1 MFERYTSS
9 KLQRTISQVLKY
21 LPSLP
26 SQYWVL
32 RLMTAG
38 LISMAPPALAN
49 NAPVLDFSE
58 NPILTAINE
67 NDFTSSGAS
76 VYDLIDSVSGVPLD
90 LITDVDSGA
99 LEGIAVIAID
109 NTNGSWEFSIDN
121 GSIWTIF
128 GTVDETT
135 ARLLTSEVTTLIRF
149 VPDIY
154 FNGNVNLSFRA
165 WDQTSGSNG
174 GIADVSTNGG
184 TTAFSAETETASITI
199 NPVNDA
205 PVFTSTAGT
214 SVYEGALYT
223 YNITIY
229 EIDIGDSLV
238 ISAPIKPAWLT
249 LTDNGN
255 GTGTLSGTP
264 TNVGSDNVTLRV
276 NDGTVDVDQSFTIT
290 VINVNDAPVLD
301 FSANPV
307 LTAINEDEF
316 TSSGTSVYD
325 LIDSVSGVPLD
336 LITDV
341 DSSAV
346 EGIAVITV
354 DNTNG
359 SWEFSID
366 NGSTWIIF
374 GSVDETTARLL
385 TSEATTLIRFIP
397 NMNFNGSVNLSF
409 RAWDR
414 TSGSNGGTVDVSTN
428 GGITAFSTETETAS
442 ITINPVN
449 DTPTFTST
457 AGTTI
462 NEDALYTYNITT
474 NDIDIGDSFVI
485 SAPTKPAWLTLTDN
499 GNGTGTLSGTPTN
512 NEVGSHNVTLR
523 VNDGT
528 VDVDQSFTITV
539 DNVNDAP
546 VLDFSAN
553 PVLTAINEDDF
564 TNSGTSVSD
573 LIDSVSGVPLDLIT
587 DVDSSALEGIAAFT
601 VDNTNGSW
609 EFSIDNGST
618 WIAFGTVGETTARL
632 LTSEITTL
640 IRFIPNMNFNG
651 SVNLSFRAW
660 DRTNGSNGGTADVS
674 TNGGITAFSAE
685 TETASITINP
695 VNDAPTFASTAG
707 TSVNEDALYTYN
719 ITTNDIDIGDS
730 FVISAPTKP
739 AWLTLTDNG
748 NGTGTLSGTPTNN
761 EVGSHNITLRVNDGT
776 VDVDQSFTIT
786 VSNVNDAPVLDFSAN
801 PILTAINEDDFTSSG
816 ISVYDL
822 IDSVSGVPLDLI
834 TDVDSSALEGIAVI
848 TVDNTLGSWEFSIDT
863 GSTWTAFGTVDETTA
878 RLLTSE
884 ITTLIRFI
892 PNMNFNGNVNM
903 SFRAWDRT
911 NGSNGG
917 TADVSTNGGITAF
930 SAETETASITINPVN
945 DAPTFA
951 STAGILV
958 NKDVLYTYNITIN
971 EIDIGDSSVIS
982 APIKPAWLTLTDNGD
997 GTGTL
1002 SGTPT
1007 HIEVGSHNVTLRVN
1021 DGTVDVDQSFTITVN
1036 NVNDA
1041 PTFTSTAGTS
1051 VNEDALYTYNITT
1064 TDINI
1069 GDSFVISAPTKP
1081 AWLNLTDN
1089 GDGTGT
1095 LSGTPTN
1102 SEVGTHNVTL
1112 RVNDGTVDVDQSFT
1126 ITVNNVNDAP
1136 TFTST
1141 AGTSVNED
1149 ALYSYSITTNDVDGN
1164 SLTITAPTKPA
1175 WLTLTDNG
1183 NGTATLSGTP
1193 TNSEVGSHNVILRV
1207 NDGTVDVDQSFTLSV
1222 NNTNDAP
1229 TFTST
1234 AGTSVNEDALYTYNI
1249 TTNDIDIGDSFV
1261 ITVPTKPA
1269 WLNLTD
1275 NGDGT
1280 GTLSGTPTNSEVGTH
1295 NVTLRVNDGT
1305 VDVDQSFTLTVN
1317 NVNDAPVL
1325 DFSENPVLTAINED
1339 DFTSSGTSVSDLI
1352 DSVSGVPLNLIT
1364 DVDNSAL
1371 EGIAVITVDNTN
1383 GSWEFSIDTGSSWAA
1398 FGTVDETTARLLT
1411 SDSAN
1416 LIRFIPNA
1424 NFNGNVNITFRA
1436 WDQTS
1441 GSNAGT
1447 ADVSTNGGIT
1457 AFSVNT
1463 ETASITINPVNDAPT
1478 FSSTAGTTLNED
1490 VLYTYNISIN
1500 DIDIGDSFAISAPT
1514 KPAWLNLTDN
1524 GDGTGTLSG
1533 TPTNSEV
1540 GTHNVTLR
1548 VNDGT
1553 VDVDQ
1558 SFTITVNNVND
1569 APVLDFSENPVLTA
1583 INEDDFTSSGT
1594 SVYGLIDSVS
1604 GVPLNL
1610 ITDVDSSALE
1620 GIAVITVD
1628 NTNGSWEF
1636 SIDTGSSWSAF
1647 GTVDET
1653 TARLLTSDSANLIRF
1668 IPNANFNGNVNITFR
1683 AWDQTSGSN
1692 GGTADVSTNGALTA
1706 FSAETE
1712 TASIT
1717 INPVNDAPTFSS
1729 TAGTTLNEDALYTY
1743 NITINDI
1750 DIGDSFAISAPT
1762 KPAWLNLTDNG
1773 DGTGTLS
1780 GTPTNSEVGTHNVTL
1795 RVNDGT
1801 VDVDQS
1807 FTLTVNN
1814 VNDAPVLDFSE
1825 NPVLT
1830 AINEDDFTSS
1840 GTSVSDLIDS
1850 VSGVPLDLITDDDSG
1865 AIEGIAV
1872 ITVDNTSGS
1881 WEFSI
1886 DTGSSWIAFGTV
1898 DETTA
1903 RLLTSDSANLIRFI
1917 PNADFNGNV
1926 NITFRAWDQTSGS
1939 NGGTANVSTNGGL
1952 TAFSVATETASLT
1965 INPVNDA
1972 APTFTSTAGTSVNE
1986 DALYTYNITTND
1998 IDIGE
2003 SFVITAPTKPAWLNL
2018 TDNGDGTGTL
2028 SGTPTNSEVGTH
2040 NITLRVNDGTVDV
2053 DQSFTIM
2060 VNNVNDAPTFTSTAG
2075 TSVNED
2081 ALYSYSITTNDVDGN
2096 SLTIT
2101 APTKPAW
2108 LNLTDNGNGTGTLSG
2123 TPTNS
2128 EVGTH
2133 NVTLRVNDGTVD
2145 VDQSFTITVNNTNDA
2160 PTFTSTAVTSV
2171 NEDAPYSYS
2180 ITTLDVDDSLTIT
2193 APTKPAWLTFTHN
2206 GDTTATL
2213 TGTPT
2218 NNEVGTHNVTLRV
2231 NDGTVDVVQS
2241 FTITVNNVTDA
2252 PTFTSTAGTSV
2263 NEDALYTYNI
2273 TINDIDIGDS
2283 FVISAPTKPAWLDL
2297 TDNGDGT
2304 GTLSGTP
2311 TNSEVGTHNVTLRV
2325 NDGTVDVDQSFTIT
2339 VNNVNDAPVLDFSDN
2354 PVLTAINEDDFTSSG
2369 ASVYDLIDSVS
2380 GVPLDLITDVDS
2392 SALEGIAVITV
2403 DNTNGSW
2410 EFSID
2415 TGSTWSAFETV
2426 DETTARLLTSDS
2438 ANLIR
2443 FIPNADFNGN
2453 VNITFRAWD
2462 QTSGSNGETADV
2474 STNGGL
2480 TAFSAETETASL
2492 TINQVNDAFTFTSTA
2507 GTSVNEDALYTYN
2520 LTIND
2525 IDISDS
2531 FVITVPTKPAWLNL
2545 TDNGNGSGTLSG
2557 TPTNSEVGTHNVTLR
2572 VNDGTV
2578 DIDQSFTIT
2587 VNNVNDAPTFTSTA
2601 VTSVNE
2607 DAFYTYNIT
2616 TNDIDIGKSLV
2627 ITAPTKPAWL
2637 NLTDNGNGTGTL
2649 SGTPTHSE
2657 VGTHNVTL
2665 RVNDG
2670 TVDIDQ
2676 SFTITVNNVND
2687 APTFTSTAVTSVN
2700 EDALYTYNITTNDI
2714 DLGNSLVITA
2724 PTKPAWL
2731 NLTDNGDGTGTLS
2744 GIPTNSE
2751 VGTHNVT
2758 LRVNDGT
2765 VDVVQSFTIT
2775 VNNVTD
2781 APTFTS
2787 TAGISVNED
2796 ALYTYNITINDID
2809 RGDSFVISAPTKPA
2823 WLYLTDNGNGTGIL
2837 SGTPTNTEVGTHNVT
2852 LRVND
2857 GTVDVDL
2864 IFTITVNNTNDAPT
2878 FTSTAGTSVNEDALY
2893 AYNIT
2898 INDIDIGDSFVISAP
2913 TKPAWLNLTDNG
2925 DGTGTLSGTPTNSE
2939 VGTHNVTLRVNDGTV
2954 DVVQSF
2960 TITVNNTNDAPTFTS
2975 TAGTSVNEDALYTY
2989 NITINDI
2996 DIGDSFV
3003 ISAPTKPA
3011 WLNLTDN
3018 GNGTG
3023 TLSGTPVNV
3032 TAGEHQVTLR
3042 VNDGTVDVDQ
3052 SFTITVVNVNNEAPV
3067 FENSP
3072 ITSVDK
3078 NTLYRYD
3085 ITISD
3090 ADIDDQLTLTAPLK
3104 PAWLTLTDNGDG
3116 TALLSGTPTEAE
3128 IGFHE
3133 VALRVND
3140 GTVDVEQSFIVT
3152 VNDVVLLSGITLKC
3166 AGGSI
3171 KEAYL
3176 ETVEAQSVGP
3186 GGYEFPAGLVGF
3198 EVENLANSSVV
3209 FSVFYNNINELEN
3222 FIYLKYGPTTP
3233 GDSNSADWYTFSNVS
3248 IELDTLDGQS
3258 VVKASLTLS
3267 DGVLGDDT
3275 GVDGRIIDVG
3285 GIAIELDSPPI
3296 VSNPVA
3302 SGAVETGCSGSGSIS
3317 GSCNAGEQ
3325 TFTGGVDV
3333 NPPPIVSN
3341 PVASGPV
3348 ETGCSGSASVSGS
3361 CNAGGQTFTDEV
3373 EVNEN
3378 ASVAQATFEGDV
3390 DNKGMISDSTIRPGA
3405 TLTGGELTGNIT
3417 NEGTIADVNFV
3428 GAELSGG
3435 TLSGIVVNNSKE
3447 GGVIKDVQLAGDMVL
3462 KGGRLGGQISGTL
3475 DNPALIT
3482 AAEILPGSVLSNV
3495 RISPTVQLPEDVEL
3509 GEGVILP
3516 SEPPTPA
3523 DFGLEPEDIAKMDAS
3538 TLGDLE
3544 PAALGSFAASYVTQ
3558 IPPDAFVALEAAQI
3572 AEVPKEALE
3581 GLTTEQFEKMQ
3592 VETLGGLT
3600 SENMGGLPTEVLTEF
3615 TPEHLDALDVKE
3627 FKAMPSEDVSKLFV
3641 NLDLENI
3648 TPKDAERLVP
3658 ENWQLD
3664 LETGALTAPVGT
3676 KLAFQT
3682 VPSSSTTPGSSTM
3695 VRLPE
3700 VANLNTGLGIGGKG
3714 TPLMEDTKRSL
3725 EEEDLEDFVLS
3736 QDEKGILQVE
3746 GTGDSAGI
3754 LYTFIPDTDN
3764 AIVVDT
3770 DKIPIGLSV
3779 GAGGFYTIT
3788 TPEGIQYRV
3797 IPAPKD
3803 PVALSQSLGGG
3814 EVVVGKRGDVMVEL
3828 PTQTRAG
3835 ARPRKVA
3842 IMDPFVEPALKDD
3855 KCQEVQPGV
3864 AVCEEP
3870 GQPSSIKAVY
3880 PDGSAQTVRATVYDP
3895 DTFIEKSLEFDGVES
3910 PIFNADGTFSLLYQG
3925 QGFRL
3930 IPNFDVTTTADDG
3943 SIEPSIVVNDNG
3955 TLSYTIAIDDRTRE
3969 EHREGL
3975 IFELAIVP
3983 E

>member
-1 MFERYTSS
+1 
-9 KLQRTISQVLKY
+9 
-21 LPSLP
+21 
-26 SQYWVL
+26 
-32 RLMTAG
+32 
-38 LISMAPPALAN
+38 
-49 NAPVLDFSE
+49 
-58 NPILTAINE
+58 
-67 NDFTSSGAS
+67 
-76 VYDLIDSVSGVPLD
+76 
-90 LITDVDSGA
+90 
-99 LEGIAVIAID
+99 
-109 NTNGSWEFSIDN
+109 
-121 GSIWTIF
+121 
-128 GTVDETT
+128 
-135 ARLLTSEVTTLIRF
+135 
-149 VPDIY
+149 
-154 FNGNVNLSFRA
+154 
-165 WDQTSGSNG
+165 
-174 GIADVSTNGG
+174 
-184 TTAFSAETETASITI
+184 
-199 NPVNDA
+199 
-205 PVFTSTAGT
+205 
-214 SVYEGALYT
+214 
-223 YNITIY
+223 
-229 EIDIGDSLV
+229 
-238 ISAPIKPAWLT
+238 
-249 LTDNGN
+249 
-255 GTGTLSGTP
+255 
-264 TNVGSDNVTLRV
+264 
-276 NDGTVDVDQSFTIT
+276 
-290 VINVNDAPVLD
+290 
-301 FSANPV
+301 
-307 LTAINEDEF
+307 
-316 TSSGTSVYD
+316 
-325 LIDSVSGVPLD
+325 
-336 LITDV
+336 
-341 DSSAV
+341 
-346 EGIAVITV
+346 
-354 DNTNG
+354 
-359 SWEFSID
+359 
-366 NGSTWIIF
+366 
-374 GSVDETTARLL
+374 
-385 TSEATTLIRFIP
+385 
-397 NMNFNGSVNLSF
+397 
-409 RAWDR
+409 
-414 TSGSNGGTVDVSTN
+414 
-428 GGITAFSTETETAS
+428 
-442 ITINPVN
+442 
-449 DTPTFTST
+449 
-457 AGTTI
+457 
-462 NEDALYTYNITT
+462 
-474 NDIDIGDSFVI
+474 
-485 SAPTKPAWLTLTDN
+485 
-499 GNGTGTLSGTPTN
+499 
-512 NEVGSHNVTLR
+512 
-523 VNDGT
+523 
-528 VDVDQSFTITV
+528 
-539 DNVNDAP
+539 
-546 VLDFSAN
+546 
-553 PVLTAINEDDF
+553 
-564 TNSGTSVSD
+564 
-573 LIDSVSGVPLDLIT
+573 
-587 DVDSSALEGIAAFT
+587 
-601 VDNTNGSW
+601 
-609 EFSIDNGST
+609 
-618 WIAFGTVGETTARL
+618 
-632 LTSEITTL
+632 
-640 IRFIPNMNFNG
+640 
-651 SVNLSFRAW
+651 
-660 DRTNGSNGGTADVS
+660 
-674 TNGGITAFSAE
+674 
-685 TETASITINP
+685 
-695 VNDAPTFASTAG
+695 
-707 TSVNEDALYTYN
+707 
-719 ITTNDIDIGDS
+719 
-730 FVISAPTKP
+730 
-739 AWLTLTDNG
+739 
-748 NGTGTLSGTPTNN
+748 
-761 EVGSHNITLRVNDGT
+761 
-776 VDVDQSFTIT
+776 
-786 VSNVNDAPVLDFSAN
+786 
-801 PILTAINEDDFTSSG
+801 
-816 ISVYDL
+816 
-822 IDSVSGVPLDLI
+822 
-834 TDVDSSALEGIAVI
+834 
-848 TVDNTLGSWEFSIDT
+848 
-863 GSTWTAFGTVDETTA
+863 
-878 RLLTSE
+878 
-884 ITTLIRFI
+884 
-892 PNMNFNGNVNM
+892 
-903 SFRAWDRT
+903 
-911 NGSNGG
+911 
-917 TADVSTNGGITAF
+917 
-930 SAETETASITINPVN
+930 
-945 DAPTFA
+945 
-951 STAGILV
+951 
-958 NKDVLYTYNITIN
+958 
-971 EIDIGDSSVIS
+971 
-982 APIKPAWLTLTDNGD
+982 
-997 GTGTL
+997 
-1002 SGTPT
+1002 
-1007 HIEVGSHNVTLRVN
+1007 
-1021 DGTVDVDQSFTITVN
+1021 
-1036 NVNDA
+1036 
-1041 PTFTSTAGTS
+1041 
-1051 VNEDALYTYNITT
+1051 
-1064 TDINI
+1064 
-1069 GDSFVISAPTKP
+1069 
-1081 AWLNLTDN
+1081 
-1089 GDGTGT
+1089 
-1095 LSGTPTN
+1095 
-1102 SEVGTHNVTL
+1102 
-1112 RVNDGTVDVDQSFT
+1112 
-1126 ITVNNVNDAP
+1126 
-1136 TFTST
+1136 
-1141 AGTSVNED
+1141 
-1149 ALYSYSITTNDVDGN
+1149 
-1164 SLTITAPTKPA
+1164 
-1175 WLTLTDNG
+1175 
-1183 NGTATLSGTP
+1183 
-1193 TNSEVGSHNVILRV
+1193 
-1207 NDGTVDVDQSFTLSV
+1207 
-1222 NNTNDAP
+1222 
-1229 TFTST
+1229 
-1234 AGTSVNEDALYTYNI
+1234 
-1249 TTNDIDIGDSFV
+1249 
-1261 ITVPTKPA
+1261 
-1269 WLNLTD
+1269 
-1275 NGDGT
+1275 
-1280 GTLSGTPTNSEVGTH
+1280 
-1295 NVTLRVNDGT
+1295 
-1305 VDVDQSFTLTVN
+1305 
-1317 NVNDAPVL
+1317 
-1325 DFSENPVLTAINED
+1325 
-1339 DFTSSGTSVSDLI
+1339 
-1352 DSVSGVPLNLIT
+1352 
-1364 DVDNSAL
+1364 
-1371 EGIAVITVDNTN
+1371 
-1383 GSWEFSIDTGSSWAA
+1383 
-1398 FGTVDETTARLLT
+1398 
-1411 SDSAN
+1411 
-1416 LIRFIPNA
+1416 
-1424 NFNGNVNITFRA
+1424 
-1436 WDQTS
+1436 
-1441 GSNAGT
+1441 
-1447 ADVSTNGGIT
+1447 
-1457 AFSVNT
+1457 
-1463 ETASITINPVNDAPT
+1463 
-1478 FSSTAGTTLNED
+1478 
-1490 VLYTYNISIN
+1490 
-1500 DIDIGDSFAISAPT
+1500 
-1514 KPAWLNLTDN
+1514 
-1524 GDGTGTLSG
+1524 
-1533 TPTNSEV
+1533 
-1540 GTHNVTLR
+1540 
-1548 VNDGT
+1548 
-1553 VDVDQ
+1553 
-1558 SFTITVNNVND
+1558 
-1569 APVLDFSENPVLTA
+1569 
-1583 INEDDFTSSGT
+1583 
-1594 SVYGLIDSVS
+1594 
-1604 GVPLNL
+1604 
-1610 ITDVDSSALE
+1610 
-1620 GIAVITVD
+1620 
-1628 NTNGSWEF
+1628 
-1636 SIDTGSSWSAF
+1636 
-1647 GTVDET
+1647 
-1653 TARLLTSDSANLIRF
+1653 
-1668 IPNANFNGNVNITFR
+1668 
-1683 AWDQTSGSN
+1683 
-1692 GGTADVSTNGALTA
+1692 
-1706 FSAETE
+1706 
-1712 TASIT
+1712 
-1717 INPVNDAPTFSS
+1717 
-1729 TAGTTLNEDALYTY
+1729 
-1743 NITINDI
+1743 
-1750 DIGDSFAISAPT
+1750 
-1762 KPAWLNLTDNG
+1762 
-1773 DGTGTLS
+1773 
-1780 GTPTNSEVGTHNVTL
+1780 
-1795 RVNDGT
+1795 
-1801 VDVDQS
+1801 
-1807 FTLTVNN
+1807 
-1814 VNDAPVLDFSE
+1814 
-1825 NPVLT
+1825 
-1830 AINEDDFTSS
+1830 
-1840 GTSVSDLIDS
+1840 
-1850 VSGVPLDLITDDDSG
+1850 
-1865 AIEGIAV
+1865 
-1872 ITVDNTSGS
+1872 
-1881 WEFSI
+1881 
-1886 DTGSSWIAFGTV
+1886 
-1898 DETTA
+1898 
-1903 RLLTSDSANLIRFI
+1903 
-1917 PNADFNGNV
+1917 
-1926 NITFRAWDQTSGS
+1926 
-1939 NGGTANVSTNGGL
+1939 
-1952 TAFSVATETASLT
+1952 
-1965 INPVNDA
+1965 
-1972 APTFTSTAGTSVNE
+1972 
-1986 DALYTYNITTND
+1986 
-1998 IDIGE
+1998 
-2003 SFVITAPTKPAWLNL
+2003 
-2018 TDNGDGTGTL
+2018 
-2028 SGTPTNSEVGTH
+2028 
-2040 NITLRVNDGTVDV
+2040 
-2053 DQSFTIM
+2053 
-2060 VNNVNDAPTFTSTAG
+2060 
-2075 TSVNED
+2075 
-2081 ALYSYSITTNDVDGN
+2081 
-2096 SLTIT
+2096 
-2101 APTKPAW
+2101 
-2108 LNLTDNGNGTGTLSG
+2108 
-2123 TPTNS
+2123 
-2128 EVGTH
+2128 
-2133 NVTLRVNDGTVD
+2133 
-2145 VDQSFTITVNNTNDA
+2145 
-2160 PTFTSTAVTSV
+2160 
-2171 NEDAPYSYS
+2171 
-2180 ITTLDVDDSLTIT
+2180 
-2193 APTKPAWLTFTHN
+2193 
-2206 GDTTATL
+2206 
-2213 TGTPT
+2213 
-2218 NNEVGTHNVTLRV
+2218 
-2231 NDGTVDVVQS
+2231 
-2241 FTITVNNVTDA
+2241 
-2252 PTFTSTAGTSV
+2252 
-2263 NEDALYTYNI
+2263 
-2273 TINDIDIGDS
+2273 
-2283 FVISAPTKPAWLDL
+2283 
-2297 TDNGDGT
+2297 
-2304 GTLSGTP
+2304 
-2311 TNSEVGTHNVTLRV
+2311 
-2325 NDGTVDVDQSFTIT
+2325 
-2339 VNNVNDAPVLDFSDN
+2339 
-2354 PVLTAINEDDFTSSG
+2354 
-2369 ASVYDLIDSVS
+2369 
-2380 GVPLDLITDVDS
+2380 
-2392 SALEGIAVITV
+2392 
-2403 DNTNGSW
+2403 
-2410 EFSID
+2410 
-2415 TGSTWSAFETV
+2415 
-2426 DETTARLLTSDS
+2426 
-2438 ANLIR
+2438 
-2443 FIPNADFNGN
+2443 
-2453 VNITFRAWD
+2453 
-2462 QTSGSNGETADV
+2462 
-2474 STNGGL
+2474 
-2480 TAFSAETETASL
+2480 
-2492 TINQVNDAFTFTSTA
+2492 
-2507 GTSVNEDALYTYN
+2507 
-2520 LTIND
+2520 
-2525 IDISDS
+2525 
-2531 FVITVPTKPAWLNL
+2531 
-2545 TDNGNGSGTLSG
+2545 
-2557 TPTNSEVGTHNVTLR
+2557 
-2572 VNDGTV
+2572 
-2578 DIDQSFTIT
+2578 
-2587 VNNVNDAPTFTSTA
+2587 
-2601 VTSVNE
+2601 
-2607 DAFYTYNIT
+2607 
-2616 TNDIDIGKSLV
+2616 
-2627 ITAPTKPAWL
+2627 
-2637 NLTDNGNGTGTL
+2637 
-2649 SGTPTHSE
+2649 
-2657 VGTHNVTL
+2657 TL